1 MMDDKEFLDQL
12 TRHEGFRRS
21 AYQDSKGYWT
31 IGIGRMIDKRLN
43 GGLTE
48 EEAQYLL
55 LNDLDRCASDLDSK
69 LPWWKSLSD
78 NRRYVLL
85 NMCFNLGITKLLGFK
100 NTLAMVQRGDYKGAA
115 KGMLN
120 SLWAKQV
127 GDRAKEL
134 AKQMEQG

>member
-1 MMDDKEFLDQL
+1 MDDKEFLDQL

-43 GGLTE
+43 GGITE

-55 LNDLDRCASDLDSK
+55 LNDLDRCAADLDSK
-69 LPWWKSLSD
+69 FPWWKSLSD

-85 NMCFNLGITKLLGFK
+85 NMCFNLGISKLLGFK
-100 NTLAMVQRGDYKGAA
+100 NTLAMIQRGDYKGAA
-115 KGMLN
+115 RGMLN